1 LRSVVIA
8 DAGPLI
14 ALSRI
19 DALDLLRGLFGQV
32 LVTEEVR
39 DEALPA
45 ADYPGK
51 ALIAKA
57 FEAGWLACPGPFETS
72 WQPTNP
78 GLDAGERSAI
88 AAALKM
94 PGCLLVIDDRAGR
107 AEAKSHHRR
116 HHRHRGGDRP
126 GQAAGLD
133 PGGASGSGTLAAG
146 GVFHSPEDYRGGVAR
161 RGRVIRRSA
170 SADFSKFRHSGES
183 RNPDV
188 SCGNA
193 GSRPGGRPTFLFAQ
207 ERRQRSAPRL
217 PGPMAEGS
225 PESRPFAR
233 HNANKLALRNPALT
247 PRRGRPAGP
256 VAKLAVMFQ

>member
-51 ALIAKA
+51 AFIAQG
-57 FEAGWLACPGPFETS
+57 FEAGWLVCPGPFETS

-88 AAALKM
+88 AAAMQM
-94 PGCLLVIDDRAGR
+94 PGCLLIIDDRAGR
-107 AEAKSHHRR
+107 AEAKSHQVAII
-116 HHRHRGGDRP
+116 GTAAVIGLAKLQGLIPAARP
-126 GQAAGLD
+126 VL
-133 PGGASGSGTLAAG
+133 
-146 GVFHSPEDYRGGVAR
+146 
-161 RGRVIRRSA
+161 
-170 SADFSKFRHSGES
+170 
-183 RNPDV
+183 
-188 SCGNA
+188 
-193 GSRPGGRPTFLFAQ
+193 
-207 ERRQRSAPRL
+207 ERLQ
-217 PGPMAEGS
+217 
-225 PESRPFAR
+225 
-233 HNANKLALRNPALT
+233 
-247 PRRGRPAGP
+247 PAGYFIHP
-256 VAKLAVMFQ
+256 RIIEAVLQDVGE